1 MPETRHFTENFT
13 SALRMLGKTP
23 GGGILELR
31 RGAGAYATG
40 MPFAGENYAL
50 FDNCS
55 SGEEALRVLDFF
67 EDRKLP
73 FISMQLP
80 ELKKEVFSNA

>member
-1 MPETRHFTENFT
+1 MPETRYFIENFT

-31 RGAGAYATG
+31 HGAGAFATG

-50 FDNCS
+50 SDDCS
-55 SGEEALRVLDFF
+55 SEEETARVLGFF
-67 EDRKLP
+67 EH
-73 FISMQLP
+73 
-80 ELKKEVFSNA
+80 